1 MNIEEKTKEISAG
14 AIIYTPVGNEP
25 YYLLIKDFHG
35 NFGFPKGHLE
45 KGETV
50 EQAAVREIKE
60 ETGID
65 IVLDTDLKEELNYVM
80 PNGKDKTSI
89 YFIGSYEDQIPIKQP
104 EEVEE
109 LYLLSYNEASKIIT
123 FKNMK
128 DALAKADAYLRK
140 KL

>member
-14 AIIYTPVGNEP
+14 AIIYTLVENEP

-50 EQAAVREIKE
+50 EQAAVREIQE

-65 IVLDTDLKEELNYVM
+65 IILDTDFKEELNYVM

-109 LYLLSYNEASKIIT
+109 LYLLSYN
-123 FKNMK
+123 
-128 DALAKADAYLRK
+128 
-140 KL
+140 